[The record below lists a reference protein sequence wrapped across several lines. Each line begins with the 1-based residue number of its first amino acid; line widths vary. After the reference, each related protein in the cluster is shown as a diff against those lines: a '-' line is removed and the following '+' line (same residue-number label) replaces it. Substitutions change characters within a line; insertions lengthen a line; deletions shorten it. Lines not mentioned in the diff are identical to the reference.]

1 MPQETEN
8 RQSRNR
14 GRPRPEEAI
23 RRDTSVLA
31 LLKKGPLTRN
41 ELRDGLGLTDSITYL
56 SLARLRR
63 QGLVKLCQ
71 GPAAERLWS
80 VDVDGPC
87 P

>member
-1 MPQETEN
+1 MPQETE
-8 RQSRNR
+8 SRRSR

-23 RRDTSVLA
+23 ERDTSVLA

-63 QGLVKLCQ
+63 EGLVKLCQ